1 MASALTPS
9 DRKEINAALK
19 LFRDP
24 DRQNLLEQ
32 SARNL
37 MTALRDDP
45 TLEPYVH
52 FIKYRVKGADS
63 LKQKLVDK
71 ALARRAKGGVPNIS
85 ADNLF
90 TKIGDLA
97 AVRILHL
104 HTDQIDPM
112 AKAIAKVFD
121 RYAYNV
127 KEGPTAIVWDQEY
140 RELYKS
146 FGIATQ
152 TRNSMYT
159 SVHYV
164 VQAVTNPPIL
174 VELQVRTLMEEV
186 WGEVDH
192 RVRYKDPTVKRA
204 CSDQLKVLAR
214 MTSGCTRLVDSI
226 FKSNDED

>member
-1 MASALTPS
+1 MASLTPA
-9 DRKEINAALK
+9 DRKQINAALK
-19 LFRDP
+19 LFRSP

-32 SARNL
+32 SAHNL
-37 MTALRDDP
+37 MAALRDDP
-45 TLEPYVH
+45 TLGPYVH
-52 FIKYRVKGADS
+52 FIKYRVKGSDS

-71 ALARRAKGGVPNIS
+71 ALARRKKGKVPIVS

-104 HTDQIDPM
+104 HMDQIEPI
-112 AKAIAKVFD
+112 AAAIATVFD
-121 RYAYNV
+121 RHVYKI
-127 KEGPTAIVWDQEY
+127 KEGPKAIVWDQEC
-140 RELYKS
+140 RLLYKS
-146 FGIATQ
+146 FGIATE

-164 VQAVTNPPIL
+164 VQAATNPPIL

-192 RVRYKDPTVKRA
+192 RVRYKDPAVKRV
-204 CSDQLKVLAR
+204 CTDQLKVLAR

-226 FKSNDED
+226 FKSSNED